1 MSPACLIQEWA
12 LANVSKPES
21 ENDQASRLSAIP
33 RKLYS
38 GVCMIVSAWGIA
50 LQALATNGAD
60 SSFLIRGRT
69 LAFFGVV
76 LIGLLLGM
84 RHSLDPDHVV
94 AVATIVSRQRS
105 IRHAALIGI
114 LWGVGHTLTI
124 FLVGSAIILFGL
136 VIPPR
141 LGLFME
147 FSVALMLIL
156 LGALNLTGA
165 MHWITHR
172 LTPHAEHANPN
183 LNREEEHLGE
193 RDSQTDASASDASL
207 GLLDR
212 LAGRFGLYQLLRPLI
227 LGVVHGLAGSAAIA
241 LLVLSTIRVPVW
253 AIAYLL
259 VFGLGTIIGMMS
271 MTVGMALPIALTGN
285 RFSKV
290 SGYLSYGSGLV
301 SLAFGLFLV
310 YQIGFVNGFFTSNP
324 QWTPH

>member
-1 MSPACLIQEWA
+1 MIAPAWA
-12 LANVSKPES
+12 
-21 ENDQASRLSAIP
+21 
-33 RKLYS
+33 
-38 GVCMIVSAWGIA
+38 IA
-50 LQALATNGAD
+50 FQALATFGSD
-60 SSFLIRGRT
+60 STFLMRDRT

-76 LIGLLLGM
+76 LIGFLLGM

-94 AVATIVSRQRS
+94 AVSTIVSRQRS
-105 IRHAALIGI
+105 IRHAAIIGI

-124 FLVGSAIILFGL
+124 FLVGAAIILFGL

-141 LGLFME
+141 LGLLME

-156 LGALNLTGA
+156 LGALNLTGV

-172 LTPHAEHANPN
+172 MTPHAGHANPN
-183 LNREEEHLGE
+183 LNRAEVHPGGRES
-193 RDSQTDASASDASL
+193 RDDASAGDASL
-207 GLLDR
+207 GLLDL
-212 LAGRFGLYQLLRPLI
+212 LAGRFGFYQLLRPLI
-227 LGVVHGLAGSAAIA
+227 VGVVHGLAGSAAVA
-241 LLVLSTIRVPVW
+241 LLVLSTIRVPIW

>member
-1 MSPACLIQEWA
+1 MIVPAWEIALRA
-12 LANVSKPES
+12 LASIGS
-21 ENDQASRLSAIP
+21 
-33 RKLYS
+33 
-38 GVCMIVSAWGIA
+38 
-50 LQALATNGAD
+50 D
-60 SSFLIRGRT
+60 SNFLLRDKT
-69 LAFFGVV
+69 FVFFSVV

-94 AVATIVSRQRS
+94 AVSTIVSRQRS
-105 IRHAALIGI
+105 IRHAAMIGI

-156 LGALNLTGA
+156 LGALNLTGV

-172 LTPHAEHANPN
+172 LTPHGAHASPSVN
-183 LNREEEHLGE
+183 LEADRADG
-193 RDSQTDASASDASL
+193 RDSRTDASAGDASL
-207 GLLDR
+207 GLLDL

-227 LGVVHGLAGSAAIA
+227 VGIVHGLAGSAAVA

-271 MTVGMALPIALTGN
+271 MTVGMALPIAFAGN
-285 RFSKV
+285 RVSKM
-290 SGYLSYGSGLV
+290 SGYLSYGSGVV

-310 YQIGFVNGFFTSNP
+310 YQIGFVNGFFSSNP